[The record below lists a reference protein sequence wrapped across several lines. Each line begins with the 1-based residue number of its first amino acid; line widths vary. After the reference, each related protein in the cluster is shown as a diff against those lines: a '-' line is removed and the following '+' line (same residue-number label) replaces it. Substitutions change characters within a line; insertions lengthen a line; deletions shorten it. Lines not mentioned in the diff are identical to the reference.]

1 MAVRTKRLA
10 LGALFTALG
19 ILLPLAFH
27 LTGIPA
33 AGQVFLPMHIPVLL
47 CGLILGP
54 VYGAVCGAV
63 CPVAGFLLMNMP
75 AAGRVLFMTVELC
88 AYGLSAGLLY
98 RKCGLDR
105 LRLGVY
111 PALLGAMLSGRLL
124 YALALTAA
132 ATLFGMESVSAYLAV
147 QATITGLAGIAVQ
160 AVVLPP
166 LVKLFERSAF
176 ARELGL
182 RAGKTALLREAA
194 RLLQSENCTLAVVF
208 AGGGRF
214 TSDGKGVRPLLE
226 CHRPL
231 RRRAARRGGG
241 RPRDGPCRGAAL
253 RRRGRDGRLRRRAF
267 RRGARRAPKA
277 PHPHRIRYARAPH
290 RQPRRRRALSDGNR
304 RARHRRPGGGR
315 RAIERKLAELSAAP
329 PSEPPR

>member
-214 TSDGKGVRPLLE
+214 TSDGKGVRPLL
-226 CHRPL
+226 
-231 RRRAARRGGG
+231 
-241 RPRDGPCRGAAL
+241 
-253 RRRGRDGRLRRRAF
+253 
-267 RRGARRAPKA
+267 
-277 PHPHRIRYARAPH
+277 
-290 RQPRRRRALSDGNR
+290 
-304 RARHRRPGGGR
+304 
-315 RAIERKLAELSAAP
+315 
-329 PSEPPR
+329 